1 MGRYV
6 ARRILQMVPVL
17 IGTTFLI
24 FAMVWALPGDPF
36 AGRCGQRPCP
46 PSFVQAETQR
56 LHLDKP
62 LPVQYAYYMAGL
74 AKGDIGTKP
83 TGSSVASEADS
94 APTPGGSCV
103 APYAPR
109 AYPIT
114 AKLTTVAI
122 IFEIILGIGAGIV
135 SGLRHGGWFDNVSL
149 VVTLVA
155 ISLPVFVIGFVL
167 QYILGVRLGIF
178 PVTVRPGAPWGDL
191 ILPGFVLA
199 SLSLAFVTRLMRASL
214 MEVLKADH
222 VRTAIAKGLPRA
234 LVIRRHV
241 VRNSLIPVITYIGTD
256 VGFLLAGAIITEGV
270 FNIAG
275 VGGLTFQAVRV
286 RDNPLVVGITT
297 ILVLVVLVVNL
308 LVDLLYAV
316 LDPRI
321 RYD

>member
-6 ARRILQMVPVL
+6 ARRVLQMVPVL

-36 AGRCGQRPCP
+36 AGRCGQRPCSP
-46 PSFVQAETQR
+46 AFIQAETQR

-62 LPVQYAYYMAGL
+62 LPVQYAYYMANL
-74 AKGDIGTKP
+74 ARGDFGT
-83 TGSSVASEADS
+83 TSSGTSVITE
-94 APTPGGSCV
+94 V
-103 APYAPR
+103 KR
-109 AYPIT
+109 AYPT
-114 AKLTTVAI
+114 TLKLTMVAI
-122 IFEIILGIGAGIV
+122 MFELVIGIGAGIV
-135 SGLRHGGWFDNVSL
+135 SGLRNGGWFDNGALIIS
-149 VVTLVA
+149 LVA
-155 ISLPVFVIGFVL
+155 ISLPVFVIGFLL
-167 QYILGVRLGIF
+167 QYILGVRLGLF

-199 SLSLAFVTRLMRASL
+199 SLSMAFVLRLMRSSL
-214 MEVLKADH
+214 MEVNRADH
-222 VRTAIAKGLPRA
+222 VRTAIAKGLPRQ

-241 VRNSLIPVITYIGTD
+241 VRNSLIPVITFIGTD
-256 VGFLLAGAIITEGV
+256 IGFLLAGAIITEGI

-275 VGGLTFQAVRV
+275 VGGLTFQAIRL
-286 RDNPLVVGITT
+286 REGATVVGITT
-297 ILVLVVLVVNL
+297 ILVLIILVVNL

>member
-46 PSFVQAETQR
+46 PAFVRAETQR

-62 LPVQYAYYMAGL
+62 LPVQYAYYMANL
-74 AKGDIGTKP
+74 AQGDFGT
-83 TGSSVASEADS
+83 TSNGNSVASEV
-94 APTPGGSCV
+94 G
-103 APYAPR
+103 R

-122 IFEIILGIGAGIV
+122 IFELIIGIGAGII
-135 SGLRHGGWFDNVSL
+135 SGLRNGGWFDNGALMIS
-149 VVTLVA
+149 LVA
-155 ISLPVFVIGFVL
+155 ISLPVFVIGFLL
-167 QYILGVRLGIF
+167 QYILGVRLGLF

-199 SLSLAFVTRLMRASL
+199 SLSMAFVMRLMRSSL
-214 MEVLKADH
+214 MEVLRADH
-222 VRTAIAKGLPRA
+222 VRTAIAKGLPRS

-241 VRNSLIPVITYIGTD
+241 VRNSLIPVITFIGTD
-256 VGFLLAGAIITEGV
+256 IGFLLAGAIITEGI

-275 VGGLTFQAVRV
+275 IGGLTFQAIRI
-286 RDNPLVVGITT
+286 REGATVVGVTT
-297 ILVLVVLVVNL
+297 LLVLVILVVNL
-308 LVDLLYAV
+308 LVDMLYAV